1 MTLGLSSRHVGSRS
15 ALLLPG
21 PDAASLSRDWPPLIR
36 ALTQRLL
43 SIALTHLVQS
53 QASVLWG
60 PVATRCLVGV
70 CIHIEFQIYRFQVQE
85 A

>member
-53 QASVLWG
+53 RASVLWG
-60 PVATRCLVGV
+60 PVATRCLVSSVGGWD
-70 CIHIEFQIYRFQVQE
+70 
-85 A
+85 

>member
-1 MTLGLSSRHVGSRS
+1 MTLGCPSRHVAPCS

-21 PDAASLSRDWPPLIR
+21 PDTASLSRDWPPLLR

-53 QASVLWG
+53 RASVLRG
-60 PVATRCLVGV
+60 PVATRCLVSRVG
-70 CIHIEFQIYRFQVQE
+70 EWD
-85 A
+85 